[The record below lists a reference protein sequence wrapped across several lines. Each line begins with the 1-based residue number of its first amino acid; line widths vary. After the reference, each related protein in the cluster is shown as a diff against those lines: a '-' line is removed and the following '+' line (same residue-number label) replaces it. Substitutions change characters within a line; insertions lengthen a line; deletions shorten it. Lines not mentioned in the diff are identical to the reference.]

1 MLGLKDIHSQNIMHR
16 DLKLQN
22 IMILEQ
28 DTQIHP
34 KIIDLG
40 LVENQTNLEFLYLK
54 FGTPGY
60 VAP

>member
-1 MLGLKDIHSQNIMHR
+1 MHR
-16 DLKLQN
+16 DLKLEN

-34 KIIDLG
+34 KIIDFG
-40 LVENQTNLEFLYLK
+40 LAENQTNLEFLYLK
-54 FGTPGY
+54 CGTPGY